1 LKALCIGELT
11 VDWLSLEHG
20 ESMMS
25 ARQFYRYL
33 GGNASNVAVGL
44 SRLKLRS
51 AVISSVGQDIH
62 GEYLLKGLKDEGVD
76 TSFVKLDPEQP
87 TAQCY
92 MTRREDGFPDY
103 YSWPSP
109 NASKN
114 LRPED
119 IDNRC
124 FDDAWILHGAGV
136 SFIAKPRRYAMEH
149 AVNEACR
156 RQIIISFD
164 ACFPLVESE
173 GGRQTAFAAMKKSD
187 ILKFNLAELIYWSG
201 MSADSSIEE
210 MLQAIN
216 KECKPA
222 LLAVTLAEK
231 GAILFCKN
239 ESVFCPPYIVKSL
252 GDVGPG
258 DAFSAGL
265 IYGLSKL
272 SPSGMKRDSLYEL
285 GLQDWLGISRY
296 ASCAGAMVTRSYS
309 ATESFPGVDELELA
323 LGKTTPGS

>member
-1 LKALCIGELT
+1 MKAICIGELT

-44 SRLKLRS
+44 SRLALEA
-51 AVISSVGQDIH
+51 AVISAVGEDIH
-62 GEYLLKGLKDEGVD
+62 GEYLLRGLENEGVD
-76 TSFVKLDPEQP
+76 TRFVKRDAEQP

-92 MTRREDGFPDY
+92 MTRRADGFPDY

-119 IDNRC
+119 IDDQC
-124 FDDAWILHGAGV
+124 FEDTWILHAAGV
-136 SFIAKPRRYAMEH
+136 SFIAKPRRFAMEY
-149 AVNEACR
+149 AINEASR
-156 RQIIISFD
+156 RKIIISFD
-164 ACFPLVESE
+164 ACFPIVQSD
-173 GGRQTAFAAMKKSD
+173 GGRQAAFSAMQKAD
-187 ILKFNLAELIYWSG
+187 ILKFNMAELVYWAG
-201 MSADSSIEE
+201 LAPDATVEE
-210 MLQAIN
+210 MVAAIN
-216 KECKPA
+216 KVCKPA
-222 LLAVTLAEK
+222 VLAVTLAEK
-231 GAILFCKN
+231 GAILFCK
-239 ESVFCPPYIVKSL
+239 SSSAFCSAHLVKSV

-272 SPSGMKRDSLYEL
+272 GLDHLNRQSLYDLKME
-285 GLQDWLGISRY
+285 DWLRISRY

-309 ATESFPGVDELELA
+309 ATESFPRVDELELA